1 MDSIHQKIINIWVDY
16 CCFTVSHQLKDGRG
30 SKIHVGRV
38 DPENPL
44 SASGDVCIHGL
55 REKDVAA
62 GGIPG
67 IFCGGS
73 MIVCICAYIY
83 ICISIYYQES
93 ESYWF
98 CNVLCNLMHIHRCV
112 LYTII
117 YIHNIAVIVVGIWN
131 IL

>member
-1 MDSIHQKIINIWVDY
+1 MDY

-83 ICISIYYQES
+83 IYVYLYIIRNQNHIGFVMSYAILCIFIDVYYIQLYIY
-93 ESYWF
+93 
-98 CNVLCNLMHIHRCV
+98 
-112 LYTII
+112 T
-117 YIHNIAVIVVGIWN
+117 
-131 IL
+131 